1 MIIMKRSEINRII
14 AYTIESAE
22 KFKIPL
28 PPFAFYSPEKWGQID
43 GDEAELV
50 DNMLGWDITDFA
62 TGDFSHVGL
71 TVFTFRNGNYH
82 RREIYPKPYCE
93 KLLFVRD
100 GQILPFHF
108 HWYKMEDIINRGGGT
123 LRITLYNSNEKEGF
137 SDRPVDTVVD
147 GKKLQ
152 VPAGG
157 EILLQPGQSI
167 TLRQGQYH
175 QWQGVPGTGDIAL
188 FEVSTTND
196 DRTDN
201 RFYKAESRL
210 PDIEEDE
217 DAKYLMFKDY
227 QNFISY
233 KTI

>member
-1 MIIMKRSEINRII
+1 MRRSQLNEILAESQALFAKHQI
-14 AYTIESAE
+14 A
-22 KFKIPL
+22 L
-28 PPFAFYSPEKWGQID
+28 PPFAHFTPNEWAKHDLSRFQEVLDLQ
-43 GDEAELV
+43 
-50 DNMLGWDITDFA
+50 LGWDVTDIGSNDFA
-62 TGDFSHVGL
+62 STGL
-71 TVFTFRNGNYH
+71 TLFTLRNGSVGG
-82 RREIYPKPYCE
+82 KPYLKPYAE
-93 KLLFVRD
+93 KIMISRE
-100 GQILPFHF
+100 GQVTPCHF